1 MNKAQGA
8 DTVRFA
14 HSAPGKSF
22 DAWETLRTH
31 AVGVAEVAAAF
42 ADAFGFAE
50 AGRASGLLHDI
61 GKCSSAFQS
70 YIRASGDP
78 GRGPNHAYAGA
89 LAARERYPGPFGRI
103 LSSIIAGHHA
113 GLANGTDLDE
123 RLGSGRDDV
132 PPFDGWE
139 AEVGPLPEAAA
150 FRGIVPLRLS
160 FERGFTQA
168 FLTRMLFS
176 CLVDAD
182 SLATEAFYATLEDR
196 TVPRGGLTA
205 LATLRDRLSAHMA
218 GLGPGAASSEAGS
231 LNRLRARVLDHARSK
246 ATEPSGL
253 FTLTVP
259 TGGGKTLTS
268 LSFALDH
275 AIAHGLRRIIYVIP
289 FTGRGSKPRDRGRRC
304 RSPWSPPH
312 RGADRNASAPLLSRR
327 WAGRPLTGART

>member
-1 MNKAQGA
+1 M
-8 DTVRFA
+8 
-14 HSAPGKSF
+14 
-22 DAWETLRTH
+22 
-31 AVGVAEVAAAF
+31 
-42 ADAFGFAE
+42 
-50 AGRASGLLHDI
+50 
-61 GKCSSAFQS
+61 
-70 YIRASGDP
+70 
-78 GRGPNHAYAGA
+78 
-89 LAARERYPGPFGRI
+89 
-103 LSSIIAGHHA
+103 
-113 GLANGTDLDE
+113 
-123 RLGSGRDDV
+123 
-132 PPFDGWE
+132 
-139 AEVGPLPEAAA
+139 
-150 FRGIVPLRLS
+150 PLRLS

-218 GLGPGAASSEAGS
+218 GLGRGAASSEAGS

-246 ATEPSGL
+246 ATEPTGL

-289 FTGRGSKPRDRGRRC
+289 FTGARIETRCARARRPGRRVAPSQGRGSKPCVPGQCRYIGRR
-304 RSPWSPPH
+304 
-312 RGADRNASAPLLSRR
+312 PLK
-327 WAGRPLTGART
+327 GARIETTEPSQISAAHGVAPSQGRGHERDLD